1 MNSSSSSNGVRRDTA
16 SELCRRSLEN
26 GQAPTARHGTHA
38 NCKALTNVPRKVIDI
53 VSKNADYRRPMSRKH
68 LLGTTRPAYSVC
80 RALSER
86 KPLARRP
93 FNSDPPQLGIM
104 LQDR

>member
-1 MNSSSSSNGVRRDTA
+1 
-16 SELCRRSLEN
+16 
-26 GQAPTARHGTHA
+26 
-38 NCKALTNVPRKVIDI
+38 VPRKVIDI

-80 RALSER
+80 RALSEG